1 MMNEPWI
8 RRVEEYLD
16 SLQSCVEG
24 LNEALDETRV
34 GSTTL
39 DTPRVGSGTNML
51 SDSLAKLESLIAQRQ
66 MLLDAEDAPLRGVSL
81 RDVLNRC
88 TIAGAAAIAERCHQ
102 ISRDV
107 ELSRER
113 SIALFVC
120 QFHLG
125 DLSTHLLALLRSGA
139 DNGSTYQNG
148 KTDVKRDESGGS
160 VFNKA
165 A

>member
-1 MMNEPWI
+1 MMNRPWLE
-8 RRVEEYLD
+8 RVNSYLD
-16 SLQSCVEG
+16 SLEECVEN

-34 GSTTL
+34 GTTTL
-39 DTPRVGSGTNML
+39 DTPKVGSGTEH
-51 SDSLAKLESLIAQRQ
+51 LAACLKELERLIADRQ
-66 MLLDAEDAPLRGVSL
+66 QLIDAEDAPLRGVSL
-81 RDVLNRC
+81 RDILNRC
-88 TIAGAAAIAERCHQ
+88 VLPDAPSVANRCQ
-102 ISRDV
+102 QLSRDV
-107 ELSRER
+107 DVSRER
-113 SIALFVC
+113 AVALFVC